1 MCCRHALRETPRG
14 CWTSP
19 VEAYE
24 LDRMK
29 AQMAK
34 ILITTVPFGDKDDLP
49 LRQLEASGVDYLINP
64 LGRKLKEDELAGMVS
79 DVEVLIAGT
88 EPITE
93 KVMANAPK
101 LKLISRVGIGLDSV
115 DLLAAERRGV
125 KVSYTPDAPAP
136 AVAEL
141 TIGLMFSLMRSIHLA
156 NAQMHRGEW
165 HRHFGRRLSDLTI
178 GVVGAGRIGGRVL
191 RHLAALG
198 AGRLLVNEID
208 PAASGL
214 QGLDSV
220 EHVEKD
226 VIYREADIVSLHLP
240 LTAQT
245 KNLVRRE
252 HLMQM
257 KADAMIVNT
266 ARGGIINEDDLADV
280 LEAGHLGSAAV
291 DVFCEEPY
299 QGRLAATE
307 RCLLTS
313 HMGSMSI
320 DCRTR
325 MEIEATE
332 EAIRHLSG
340 APLAGLVPEAEYQVQ
355 REGL

>member
-1 MCCRHALRETPRG
+1 
-14 CWTSP
+14 
-19 VEAYE
+19 
-24 LDRMK
+24 
-29 AQMAK
+29 MAK
-34 ILITTVPFGDKDDLP
+34 ILITTVPFGDKNDLP
-49 LRQLEASGVDYLINP
+49 ILQLAETGVDYLINP
-64 LGRKLKEDELAGMVS
+64 LGRKLKEDELAGMVG

-93 KVMANAPK
+93 KVIANAPR

-115 DLLAAERRGV
+115 DLMAAERRGI

-141 TIGLMFSLMRSIHLA
+141 TIGLMFSLMRSIHVA

-165 HRHFGRRLSDLTI
+165 HRYFGRRLSELTVGI
-178 GVVGAGRIGGRVL
+178 VGAGRIGGRVVQHL
-191 RHLAALG
+191 RALG
-198 AGRLLVNEID
+198 VKRLLVNDICPDACRFDGVDAIECVD
-208 PAASGL
+208 
-214 QGLDSV
+214 
-220 EHVEKD
+220 KD
-226 VIYREADIVSLHLP
+226 TIYRESDLVSLHVP

-245 KNLVRRE
+245 KNMVRRE
-252 HLMQM
+252 HLLQM
-257 KADAMIVNT
+257 KPDAMIVNT
-266 ARGGIINEDDLADV
+266 ARGGIIHEDDLAEV
-280 LEAGHLGSAAV
+280 LNLGHLAGAAV

-299 QGRLAATE
+299 QGRLSSVE

-313 HMGSMSI
+313 HMGSMSV

-332 EAIRHLSG
+332 EAIRFLAG
-340 APLAGLVPEAEYQVQ
+340 KPLEGLVPEAEYQVQ